1 MSNIPYPFVDGAT
14 QSERITQINDYIGRY
29 SVSLNNM
36 FNNIG
41 IDNLNPAL
49 AKRINSSIRNHQ
61 PLNEYAPL
69 VRVDKLG
76 EPVEEGLDG
85 VEEMLEEKHREG
97 FVMKPYEL
105 EHYEPQEK
113 LATLYT
119 IDEMNGIFFTLG
131 KMLKEYDRKYDFSKT
146 YINKTNLKVLTVL
159 DQWADRDV
167 EGLNSRLDKVAKILK

>member
-14 QSERITQINDYIGRY
+14 QSEQITQINDYIGRY
-29 SVSLNNM
+29 SVSLSDM

-69 VRVDKLG
+69 VSVDKLG

-131 KMLKEYDRKYDFSKT
+131 KMLEEYDSKYDFSKT

-159 DQWADRDV
+159 DQWADKDV
-167 EGLNSRLDKVAKILK
+167 EGLKSRLDKVAKILK

>member
-14 QSERITQINDYIGRY
+14 QSEQITQINDYIGRY

-119 IDEMNGIFFTLG
+119 IDEMNGIFCTLG
-131 KMLKEYDRKYDFSKT
+131 KIDEEYVSKYQFGKT

-167 EGLNSRLDKVAKILK
+167 DGLNSRLDKVKEILK

>member
-14 QSERITQINDYIGRY
+14 QSEQITQINDYIGRY
-29 SVSLNNM
+29 SVSLSDM

-119 IDEMNGIFFTLG
+119 IDEMNGIFYTLG
-131 KMLKEYDRKYDFSKT
+131 KMLKDYDSKYQFGQT
-146 YINKTNLKVLTVL
+146 YINKTTLKVLTVAEL
-159 DQWADRDV
+159 LAGKGV
-167 EGLNSRLDKVAKILK
+167 ASLNSRLDKVEKILK